1 MIILLQ
7 QIKKL
12 FVLRV
17 VYEEQY
23 AEVHKHVAA
32 MHIKW
37 WDLKQQPIYQ
47 VRLILFVLK
56 EA

>member
-12 FVLRV
+12 FALRV